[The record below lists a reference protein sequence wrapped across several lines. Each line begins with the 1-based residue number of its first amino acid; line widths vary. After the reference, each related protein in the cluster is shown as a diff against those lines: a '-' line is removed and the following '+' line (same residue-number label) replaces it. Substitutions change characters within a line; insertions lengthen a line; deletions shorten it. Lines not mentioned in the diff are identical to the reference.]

1 MGRMIRRTTLPILSA
16 LAAFVAVLAFA
27 SSAQADR
34 ELRGVKMVGKPAT
47 AEDVAAMGRCT
58 RGEFCGWRHID
69 YTGGL
74 YHYDGD
80 DTNLFND
87 KFEIKDTNVTVAKQ
101 ITAVFNNGYDVA
113 GADDVVAITT
123 KGRWCIPN
131 YYLSSNIGKWNDT
144 ITGYYWTDCDGN

>member
-1 MGRMIRRTTLPILSA
+1 MGRMIRRTTLPILSVLAA
-16 LAAFVAVLAFA
+16 LAAVLAFA

-34 ELRGVKMVGKPAT
+34 ELRIVGKPAT
-47 AEDVAAMGRCT
+47 KAQIAAAAVRCE
-58 RGEFCGWRHID
+58 RGEFCGWRHAG
-69 YTGGL
+69 YHGGL
-74 YHYDGD
+74 FHYDGD